1 MAKEFEIEVLTRS
14 KTLYKGKATEVVLPA
29 YDGEVGVLADHANFI
44 GLLGT
49 GPLKVVTGGD
59 DYWYMLS
66 NGAYFVEKGSL
77 NILADIGEQAETIN
91 IETATAELKE
101 IESQIAAAE
110 TTTTKEHAQ
119 MILKKDQLKAL
130 VEAHRRT
137 NQLN

>member
-66 NGAYFVEKGSL
+66 NGTYFVEKGNL
-77 NILADIGEQAETIN
+77 NILADVGEQAESIN
-91 IETATAELKE
+91 IQNAASELKD
-101 IESQIAAAE
+101 IETQIAALEASN
-110 TTTTKEHAQ
+110 TKEQAQ
-119 MILKKDQLKAL
+119 LALKRDQLKAL
-130 VEAHRRT
+130 IEAHRRT